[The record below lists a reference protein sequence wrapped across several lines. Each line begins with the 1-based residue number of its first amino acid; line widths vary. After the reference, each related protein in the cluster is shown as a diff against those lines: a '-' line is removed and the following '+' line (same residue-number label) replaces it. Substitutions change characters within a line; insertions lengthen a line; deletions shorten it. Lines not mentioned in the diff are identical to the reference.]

1 MFAKQEAATGVH
13 WLRTL
18 GGFKLDEET
27 ATSDDGKKEITV
39 RYTPLGPAVGIV
51 PWNFPI
57 HLMQIFPS
65 LKRHYTY

>member
-18 GGFKLDEET
+18 GGFKLEEET

-51 PWNFPI
+51 PW
-57 HLMQIFPS
+57 
-65 LKRHYTY
+65 